1 MANVKVEWNLATL
14 IPLGAMAV
22 AIAVGW
28 GKLTNAV
35 EAIDTRLDTMEA
47 ASRDDD
53 TRLRAVENGQSNMAA
68 RLEGIGDS
76 IDELKTYQ
84 RETNT
89 LLREYFQDRSTNQ

>member
-1 MANVKVEWNLATL
+1 MSAMKFEWNLGTL
-14 IPLGAMAV
+14 IPLGAMA
-22 AIAVGW
+22 IAVAVAW
-28 GKLTNAV
+28 GNLTTAV
-35 EAIDTRLDTMEA
+35 AAIDTRLDAMED

-53 TRLRAVENGQSNMAA
+53 ARLRAVESGQSSMSA

-89 LLREYFQDRSTNQ
+89 LLRDYFQQRNKP